1 MDLATKIRL
10 MFISESWETAE
21 FALAWVFS
29 DPKTHRSIQVSKD
42 LTQIDLISAPTKRL
56 FSRNE
61 NGRYARP
68 EGSPVRADEMF
79 RLLRYFVKDLPPVID
94 LDRIEDQEK
103 PKKKVSFA

>member
-1 MDLATKIRL
+1 MDLTTKIRL
-10 MFISESWETAE
+10 MFVSEKWETAE

-42 LTQIDLISAPTKRL
+42 LTQIDLISTPTERL

-61 NGRYARP
+61 NGRYVRP
-68 EGSPVRADEMF
+68 GGPPVRADEMF
-79 RLLRYFVKDLPPVID
+79 RLLRYFAKDLPPVID
-94 LDRIEDQEK
+94 LDRDQIEEK